1 MMTEGVRGVFKVG
14 FRPGVQGGIKE
25 AAACGAGMSRGT
37 LPSLPQTLFP
47 SNPVVFLWRCSPGH
61 AGPFCVHA
69 PAGGPCDLDHWL
81 AQEKMSMEGGLP
93 HAGTN
98 ITSRTFSPK
107 APSQWEK
114 DPVSL
119 ARLFSSIRP
128 LPLVLRKALTLPE
141 GS

>member
-1 MMTEGVRGVFKVG
+1 
-14 FRPGVQGGIKE
+14 
-25 AAACGAGMSRGT
+25 
-37 LPSLPQTLFP
+37 
-47 SNPVVFLWRCSPGH
+47 
-61 AGPFCVHA
+61 
-69 PAGGPCDLDHWL
+69 
-81 AQEKMSMEGGLP
+81 MEGGLP

-98 ITSRTFSPK
+98 ISSRTFSPK

-141 GS
+141 GSQKMLF